1 MSGNEP
7 TPEAHS
13 YGVGSTAR
21 LQLRQEVADVRLHRL
36 LRQEELLA
44 DLAVDEPVRD
54 ELQHFQLARGRLLLE
69 LAQRRSCER
78 DHRAGASRRAPSS
91 SRLEPAAVVAI
102 AVEDLLT
109 LSGVHGSDIGVRR
122 MPL

>member
-7 TPEAHS
+7 TPEAHG
-13 YGVGSTAR
+13 YGVGSATR
-21 LQLRQEVADVRLHRL
+21 LQLREEVADVRLHRL
-36 LRQEELLA
+36 LRQEELVP
-44 DLAVDEPVRD
+44 DLAVDEPVCD
-54 ELQHFQLARGRLLLE
+54 ELQHLQLARGRLLLE
-69 LAQRRSCER
+69 LTQHWSCKR
-78 DHRAGASRRAPSS
+78 DHRAGTTRRATSS